1 LVFAPQVKQEWL
13 DLKNGWPKYID
24 EMDHMFAVVAVT
36 GESTFVPGASRHLNF
51 ISSGDEDE
59 APADF
64 GTPQS
69 RGTPQ
74 NFSTPHSHGTPVSSG
89 SKRTT
94 SSTRSTATSPS
105 KKPKNAAVRN
115 MNNNMTRFNS
125 SYDKRIEVIE
135 NIRMEKM
142 YVEQEISIKQQQLSL
157 QQQQ

>member
-1 LVFAPQVKQEWL
+1 LFFALQVKQEWL
-13 DLKNGWPKYID
+13 DLKNGWPENID
-24 EMDHMFAVVAVT
+24 EMDRMFAVVAVT

-89 SKRTT
+89 SKRTA
-94 SSTRSTATSPS
+94 SSTRSTATSPG

-125 SYDKRIEVIE
+125 SYDKRT
-135 NIRMEKM
+135 
-142 YVEQEISIKQQQLSL
+142 
-157 QQQQ
+157 

>member
-1 LVFAPQVKQEWL
+1 LFFALQVKQEWL
-13 DLKNGWPKYID
+13 DLKNGWPENID
-24 EMDHMFAVVAVT
+24 EMDRMFAVVAVT

-69 RGTPQ
+69 
-74 NFSTPHSHGTPVSSG
+74 HGTPVSSG
-89 SKRTT
+89 SKRTA
-94 SSTRSTATSPS
+94 SSTRSTATSPG

-125 SYDKRIEVIE
+125 SYDKRT
-135 NIRMEKM
+135 
-142 YVEQEISIKQQQLSL
+142 
-157 QQQQ
+157 